1 MMRWG
6 WLAAVGVAMAMVAA
20 PGLAAAMPATAT
32 AVAGHYRP
40 VVESQARVVARRE
53 TDLAA
58 PVAVE
63 VASVAVEV
71 GATVAKGA
79 PLGRLRA
86 PTLAARRA
94 RVAALKRSLT
104 LARKGARSVAESV
117 REGAATRADALA
129 AQAAVAR
136 AEANLAQAEGRV
148 AAVVAALGHN
158 PAKATN
164 GGEGGAV
171 AIVAP
176 FAGVVTERPAAG
188 THLAANTPLFH
199 LVALD
204 PVDLEV
210 AVARE
215 EIPAWQG
222 GEVVAQTPGGARPA
236 RLTGPTPRID
246 PATGLALLR
255 LRVANPDHALLPG
268 GWCPVRLTSPP
279 VPVVW
284 VPTTAVVEREGHT
297 YCVVVDPKG
306 GPTPVTVAGT
316 KGNKTALST
325 GVSPGAVVV
334 TEGAY
339 ERLYRDLDRL
349 MKFVD

>member
-1 MMRWG
+1 MVRWG

-32 AVAGHYRP
+32 AEAGHYRP

-136 AEANLAQAEGRV
+136 AEADLAQAEGRV
-148 AAVVAALGHN
+148 AAVIAALGGTKAN
-158 PAKATN
+158 PNDKPQGAAT
-164 GGEGGAV
+164 V
-171 AIVAP
+171 VAP

-199 LVALD
+199 LAALD

-268 GWCPVRLTSPP
+268 GWSTVRLTSPP